1 MANSPATF
9 AALLSDLGIAYR
21 HHGLQGEAIACFQ
34 RAESLDPLTPTWTI
48 HTANALVEH
57 GDLQGG
63 LRRLERVIAADPG
76 NPQAHWQLAYAL
88 LLQGRYQEA
97 WPHFPWRWR
106 VASFPS
112 RRLPTIQP
120 PWDGQ
125 RPCRRLLIWGEQ
137 GIGDEV
143 LFASV
148 LAEAQ
153 APGNA
158 GHPRTPWEPR
168 KPLRHR

>member
-1 MANSPATF
+1 MAYSPATF

-21 HHGLQGEAIACFQ
+21 HHGLQREAIACFQ
-34 RAESLDPLTPTWTI
+34 RAESLDPLTPIWSI

-120 PWDGQ
+120 PWKIITVQGPFRRCKRLRMCGSAITSSHGRQNLWQ
-125 RPCRRLLIWGEQ
+125 RRQR
-137 GIGDEV
+137 V
-143 LFASV
+143 ATSS
-148 LAEAQ
+148 
-153 APGNA
+153 
-158 GHPRTPWEPR
+158 
-168 KPLRHR
+168 